1 MKSSAEL
8 VWTAW
13 KRGVMVPSF
22 NVPYLP
28 MVEPIVRATRDQ
40 DAVAFVAVARLEWVK
55 FESRSLS
62 TVMGEYKRWQD
73 PRHVR
78 LHLDHVPV
86 MDEDHQRV
94 DVLAII
100 KEAIALGYQSVMV
113 DGSRLALADNIR
125 ATRSVVELAHAAG
138 IACEAELGAVLGHED
153 GPLPPYEELFRSGKG
168 FTRVEEARRFVRESG
183 CDWLSVAIGN
193 IHGAVSQA
201 ARDNKKIEA
210 HLDLEHLNRL
220 RDATGLPLVLH
231 GGSGVR
237 REDVQAGIQR
247 GLAKVNV
254 ATEIRQAYE
263 VALKA
268 SGAVAVAQQA
278 VYAKTAWLI
287 GEYFGRKSMRP
298 AHLRQTDA
306 MQN

>member
-8 VWTAW
+8 VGTAW
-13 KRGVMVPSF
+13 NRGVMVPSF

-55 FESRSLS
+55 FASRSLS
-62 TVMGEYKRWQD
+62 AVMQEYKRWQD
-73 PRHVR
+73 PQHVR

-100 KEAIALGYQSVMV
+100 KEALALGYQSVMV

-125 ATRSVVELAHAAG
+125 ATRAVVELAHAAG

-153 GPLPPYEELFRSGKG
+153 GPLPPYEELFKSGRG

-193 IHGAVSQA
+193 IHGAVSRA

-210 HLDLEHLNRL
+210 RLDLEHLSRL
-220 RDATGLPLVLH
+220 REATDIPLVLH
-231 GGSGVR
+231 GGSGVC
-237 REDVQAGIQR
+237 REDVRAGIKR

-254 ATEIRQAYE
+254 GTEIRQAYE
-263 VALKA
+263 IALKA

-278 VYAKTAWLI
+278 VYVRTAELI
-287 GEYFGRKSMRP
+287 RDYFGIQG
-298 AHLRQTDA
+298 LRA
-306 MQN
+306 ALMG

>member
-8 VWTAW
+8 VRAAW
-13 KRGVMVPSF
+13 DRGVVIPSF

-62 TVMGEYKRWQD
+62 AVMEEYKRWQD
-73 PRHVR
+73 PKHVR

-86 MDEDHQRV
+86 MDEDHQQV

-125 ATRSVVELAHAAG
+125 ATRAVVELAHAAG

-153 GPLPPYEELFRSGKG
+153 GPLPPYAELFKSGKG
-168 FTRVEEARRFVRESG
+168 FTRVAEARRFVRESG

-210 HLDLEHLNRL
+210 RLDLEHLGRL
-220 RDATGLPLVLH
+220 RAATGIPLVLH
-231 GGSGVR
+231 GGSGVC
-237 REDVQAGIQR
+237 REDVRSGIKR

-254 ATEIRQAYE
+254 GTEIRQAYE

-268 SGAVAVAQQA
+268 GGTVAVAQQA
-278 VYAKTAWLI
+278 VYNRTAELI
-287 GEYFGRKSMRP
+287 RDYFGIQG
-298 AHLRQTDA
+298 LRAALMGKT
-306 MQN
+306 

>member
-8 VWTAW
+8 VRTAW
-13 KRGVMVPSF
+13 KLGVVVPSF
-22 NVPYLP
+22 NIPYLP
-28 MVEPIVRATRDQ
+28 MMEPVVRAARDQ
-40 DAVAFVAVARLEWVK
+40 DAVAFIAVARLEWIK
-55 FESRSLS
+55 FESRSLAA
-62 TVMGEYKRWQD
+62 VMEEYQRCKD
-73 PRHVR
+73 TRHVR

-86 MDEDHQRV
+86 MDEDHQQV
-94 DVLAII
+94 DVPAII

-125 ATRSVVELAHAAG
+125 ATRAVVELAHAAG
-138 IACEAELGAVLGHED
+138 IACEAELGAVLGHEE
-153 GPLPPYEELFRSGKG
+153 GPLPPYEDLFKSGKG

-201 ARDNKKIEA
+201 ARSNKKVEA
-210 HLDLEHLNRL
+210 HLNLDHLDLL
-220 RDATGLPLVLH
+220 REATGIPLVLH
-231 GGSGVR
+231 GGSGVCR
-237 REDVQAGIQR
+237 ADVRAGMKR

-254 ATEIRQAYE
+254 GTEIRQAYE

-268 SGAVAVAQQA
+268 SGDVAAAQQA

-287 GEYFGRKSMRP
+287 DEYFGIKG
-298 AHLRQTDA
+298 LRAAIAGQD
-306 MQN
+306 

>member
-8 VWTAW
+8 VRTAW
-13 KRGVMVPSF
+13 NLGVMVPSF

-62 TVMGEYKRWQD
+62 AVMEEYERWQD
-73 PRHVR
+73 PKHVR

-113 DGSRLALADNIR
+113 DGSRLALVDNIR
-125 ATRSVVELAHAAG
+125 ATRAVVELAHAAG

-153 GPLPPYEELFRSGKG
+153 GPLPPYEELFKSGKG
-168 FTRVEEARRFVRESG
+168 FTRVEEARQFVRESG

-210 HLDLEHLNRL
+210 RLDLDHLGRL
-220 RDATGLPLVLH
+220 REATDIPLVLH
-231 GGSGVR
+231 GGSGVC
-237 REDVQAGIQR
+237 REDVRAGIKR

-254 ATEIRQAYE
+254 GTEIRQAYE

-278 VYAKTAWLI
+278 VHARTAELI
-287 GEYFGRKSMRP
+287 RDYFGIQG
-298 AHLRQTDA
+298 LRAALMGKT
-306 MQN
+306 

>member
-1 MKSSAEL
+1 MKSSAEIIKA
-8 VWTAW
+8 AW
-13 KRGVMVPSF
+13 KRGVVVPAF
-22 NVPYLP
+22 NMPYLP
-28 MVEPIVRATRDQ
+28 MVEPVVRATRDQ
-40 DAVAFVAVARLEWVK
+40 DAVAFVMVARLEWIK

-62 TVMGEYKRWQD
+62 AVMEEYKRWQD

-86 MDEDHQRV
+86 IDEDLQKV

-113 DGSRLALADNIR
+113 DGSRLDLADNIR

-153 GPLPPYEELFRSGKG
+153 GPMPAYAELFKSGKG
-168 FTRVEEARRFVRESG
+168 FTRIAEARRFVQETG

-210 HLDLEHLNRL
+210 HLDLEHLGRL
-220 RDATGLPLVLH
+220 CEATGIPLVLH
-231 GGSGVR
+231 GGSGVCQA
-237 REDVQAGIQR
+237 DVRDGIKR

-268 SGAVAVAQQA
+268 SGAVAVAQEA
-278 VYAKTAWLI
+278 VYTRTAELI
-287 GEYFGRKSMRP
+287 RDYFGIQG
-298 AHLRQTDA
+298 LRA
-306 MQN
+306 ALME